1 MRPPVQAVLL
11 HGFTGSSRSWGDP
24 VIDAM
29 RQQGILPIALDL
41 PGHGPR
47 AEAPSR
53 GFTLDDA
60 IAAVDAKTR
69 NLDHY
74 DLIGYSMGGRIALHV
89 ALARPDRVRKL
100 VLESASPGLSSNAER
115 IERRE
120 GDSQLATSIEREGIA
135 NFVERWEKLAI
146 FASQKGLPPEVR
158 NRVRN
163 QRMENKPAAL
173 ACALRGLG
181 TGTLSS
187 LWDRLECVECPT
199 LLIVGASDIKFVSI
213 ARKMESFIPHACL
226 VEVEGVGHAV
236 HLESPEMWLQ
246 SVVPFLLG

>member
-1 MRPPVQAVLL
+1 M
-11 HGFTGSSRSWGDP
+11 
-24 VIDAM
+24 DAM
-29 RQQGILPIALDL
+29 REQGILPIALDL

-60 IAAVDAKTR
+60 IAAVDEKTT

-100 VLESASPGLSSNAER
+100 VLESASPGLSSNKDRMER
-115 IERRE
+115 IEE
-120 GDSQLATSIEREGIA
+120 DGQLATSIEREGIA
-135 NFVERWEKLAI
+135 DFVKRWEKLPI

-158 NRVRN
+158 DRVRS

-181 TGTLSS
+181 TGMLSS
-187 LWDRLECVECPT
+187 LWGRLECLECPT
-199 LLIVGASDIKFVSI
+199 LLIVGASDIKFVHI
-213 ARKMESFIPHACL
+213 ARKMESFIPHSCL
-226 VEVEGVGHAV
+226 VKVEGVGHAV